1 MEVTIVFSFLFTKC
15 RAGLDFRPSGID
27 RIVAIGRFQRKVVAR
42 ERKDILIEITRAHEF
57 FKIKMCTEKSF
68 IINTEIIVHF
78 DFMVTLNV

>member
-42 ERKDILIEITRAHEF
+42 ERKDILIEITRAH
-57 FKIKMCTEKSF
+57 
-68 IINTEIIVHF
+68 
-78 DFMVTLNV
+78 